1 MSWVAR
7 VIALSPSIM
16 VDADPAPLRVCSAVR
31 ARIETGQGW
40 WPDARR
46 ECCGEPAHPGRP
58 HCFHHPRPDEK
69 RVADLQQAAER
80 LEGGHGPQ
88 HHHKVLLVAL
98 PRTAVQDLMS
108 RLGRRAVARVSSYSI
123 GGPSAVLREWGGM
136 RGGMRS
142 LSPGLS

>member
-40 WPDARR
+40 WSDARG
-46 ECCGEPAHPGRP
+46 ECRGEPAHPGRP
-58 HCFHHPRPDEK
+58 RCFHHPGPDEK
-69 RVADLQQAAER
+69 RVADLQQAAEC

-88 HHHKVLLVAL
+88 RYHEMLLVSL
-98 PRTAVQDLMS
+98 PRTAVKDLNVQVGQAS
-108 RLGRRAVARVSSYSI
+108 GR
-123 GGPSAVLREWGGM
+123 
-136 RGGMRS
+136 
-142 LSPGLS
+142 

>member
-88 HHHKVLLVAL
+88 RHHKVLLVAL
-98 PRTAVQDLMS
+98 PRTAVQDLNVQVGQAS
-108 RLGRRAVARVSSYSI
+108 RCPGFIIRALFH
-123 GGPSAVLREWGGM
+123 GGPRQSCGSGTACEAAY
-136 RGGMRS
+136 
-142 LSPGLS
+142 